1 MTLKGTKHPE
11 SVKHLCVW
19 KTTSPHLCSPVP
31 GTAAA
36 AVENAL
42 TVVGFTHQT
51 PFLATELI
59 FRHTARVHCSQFS
72 YFWSPRSRTPAPHP
86 APGVILLGSLQLVTI
101 SRRAATLCLKK
112 SRDCRG
118 RLQSF
123 LGMGRLW
130 QSRAPHFA
138 WLRPKPHPAPLPLS
152 FLPSFHVH
160 VYVVCVCV
168 STCGHI

>member
-11 SVKHLCVW
+11 SVEHLCVW

-86 APGVILLGSLQLVTI
+86 APGVILLGSLHAGRLLSA
-101 SRRAATLCLKK
+101 SRRAATAAGGSKVSLEWADSGKAEPLFLLGSVRSPILLLCP
-112 SRDCRG
+112 
-118 RLQSF
+118 F
-123 LGMGRLW
+123 
-130 QSRAPHFA
+130 PF
-138 WLRPKPHPAPLPLS
+138 
-152 FLPSFHVH
+152 FLPFTFM
-160 VYVVCVCV
+160 YMWCACV
-168 STCGHI
+168 